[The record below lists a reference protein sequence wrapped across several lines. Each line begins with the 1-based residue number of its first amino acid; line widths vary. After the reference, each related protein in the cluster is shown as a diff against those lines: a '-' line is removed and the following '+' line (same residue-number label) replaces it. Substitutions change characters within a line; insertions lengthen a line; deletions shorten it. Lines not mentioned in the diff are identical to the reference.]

1 MTTTKTVYL
10 SNPSVTI
17 GGVDVTQNTSA
28 ASLEV
33 GFDSLESTTF
43 GDSGHRFVS
52 GLQMVNV
59 TLTMFQNYGAGE
71 IEATLYDQ
79 VGDGTTTL
87 IIAPAAGAES
97 ASNPI
102 YTISNAMLASF
113 TPIVTTVSEAEPSQ
127 RVLHWR
133 HLGSRHHAVIN
144 N

>member
-1 MTTTKTVYL
+1 MPTTKTVYL
-10 SNPSVTI
+10 SNPTVTI

-28 ASLEV
+28 CSLEI

-43 GDSGHRFVS
+43 GDTGHRFVS

-87 IIAPAAGAES
+87 VISPAGAAES
-97 ASNPI
+97 PSNPE

-113 TPIVTTVSEAEPSQ
+113 TPIVTTVGELSQ
-127 RVLHWR
+127 VSVNYVGGTWVRDIT
-133 HLGSRHHAVIN
+133 AP
-144 N
+144 